1 MNRIVN
7 VIKATYNF
15 FVGDAILLAAVVIAF
30 GLATIIVRVLT
41 SPSFDTRN
49 VIGAILLIAIVVA
62 GLATTLGRE
71 LMSRKK

>member
-30 GLATIIVRVLT
+30 GLGTIILRVLT
-41 SPSFDTRN
+41 SPSFDVRN
-49 VIGAILLIAIVVA
+49 VIAAVALIAIVVA

-71 LMSRKK
+71 LVSRKK